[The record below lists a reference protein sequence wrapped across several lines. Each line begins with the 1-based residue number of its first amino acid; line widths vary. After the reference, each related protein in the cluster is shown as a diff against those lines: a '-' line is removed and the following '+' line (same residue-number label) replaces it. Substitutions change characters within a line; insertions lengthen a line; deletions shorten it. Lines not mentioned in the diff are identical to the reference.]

1 MNQAII
7 DAKKA
12 LVSEIADK
20 MKNAES
26 AVVVEYRGLT
36 VAEMTELRRNLR
48 AEDVEFK
55 VYKNAMAQRAAESI
69 GADLPVLP
77 SVRQRQCFQQHA
89 ESIGADGL
97 KEVLVGPNAIAFGK
111 DAVAPARVLAKFAKT
126 HEALVLK
133 SGIVEGNVVGVETIQ
148 KLSSLP
154 NKDGMI
160 SMFLGCLQ
168 SPVIKFACAVK
179 AVAESKEGSAE
190 AAE

>member
-7 DAKKA
+7 EAKKA
-12 LVSEIADK
+12 HVVEIAEK

-26 AVVVEYRGLT
+26 TVVVEYRGLT

-55 VYKNAMAQRAAESI
+55 VYKNALAQRA
-69 GADLPVLP
+69 
-77 SVRQRQCFQQHA
+77 A

-111 DAVAPARVLAKFAKT
+111 DAVAPARVLAKFAKK
-126 HEALVLK
+126 HDKLVLK
-133 SGIVEGNVVGVETIQ
+133 SGIVEGNVVDEATIK
-148 KLSSLP
+148 KLSALP
-154 NKDGMI
+154 NKEGML

>member
-69 GADLPVLP
+69 GAD
-77 SVRQRQCFQQHA
+77 
-89 ESIGADGL
+89 GL
-97 KEVLVGPNAIAFGK
+97 KEVLG
-111 DAVAPARVLAKFAKT
+111 RVQTQLHLVKT
-126 HEALVLK
+126 
-133 SGIVEGNVVGVETIQ
+133 Q
-148 KLSSLP
+148 
-154 NKDGMI
+154 
-160 SMFLGCLQ
+160 
-168 SPVIKFACAVK
+168 
-179 AVAESKEGSAE
+179 
-190 AAE
+190 